1 MKMTFAYGN
10 DAVVLPGAVATHIER
25 ATKRDLRVLFALA
38 AEPLIKTDVGGA
50 VARTARTL
58 GITSMAEGWH
68 MDIARHDLLDGKLF
82 KERTR

>member
-38 AEPLIKTDVGGA
+38 AEPLIKTDVGP
-50 VARTARTL
+50 
-58 GITSMAEGWH
+58 
-68 MDIARHDLLDGKLF
+68 
-82 KERTR
+82 TRDSQHIRYRIPPP